1 MSGAEQKLV
10 GLWRT
15 EVERHM
21 VGDPAPLTEL
31 MLTLLADGH
40 ALLESA
46 PGLGKTTLV
55 RTVAISAGLDLGRVQ
70 CTPDLM
76 PMDITGGDVVLP
88 EQSNTP
94 GAVVFRPG
102 PIFHQVVLADEL
114 NRATPRTQ
122 SAMLEAMQEHTV
134 TSAGVT
140 RTLPKP
146 FHVLATQNPIEQEG
160 TWPLPEAQLDRFL
173 TMIRIPTPDAK
184 ALAAITRGT
193 TGKMM
198 STPKP
203 VMGPEDL
210 LALQEAVRQVL
221 VATPVRDWAARL
233 VLATHP
239 ASEHAPQ
246 DLGNEIECGASPRAG
261 QALLGMAKAL
271 AFLEGRSHIGMVD
284 LRRVARPVL
293 RHRLLPTFAF
303 LARGGDVDAVI
314 DDLVR
319 FVPREHAA

>member
-1 MSGAEQKLV
+1 MNSPEHKLV
-10 GLWRT
+10 NAWRS
-15 EVERHM
+15 EVERHI
-21 VGDPAPLTEL
+21 VGDPAPVTEL
-31 MLTLLADGH
+31 MLTLLAGGH

-122 SAMLEAMQEHTV
+122 SAMLEAMQEGTV
-134 TSAGVT
+134 TTAGVT
-140 RTLPKP
+140 RGLPEP

-193 TGKMM
+193 TGNMV
-198 STPKP
+198 PKVEP
-203 VMGPEDL
+203 VMTPEDL
-210 LALQEAVRQVL
+210 LGLQDAVRQVV

-239 ASEHAPQ
+239 ATVNLPQ
-246 DLGNEIECGASPRAG
+246 KNW
-261 QALLGMAKAL
+261 
-271 AFLEGRSHIGMVD
+271 
-284 LRRVARPVL
+284 
-293 RHRLLPTFAF
+293 
-303 LARGGDVDAVI
+303 
-314 DDLVR
+314 
-319 FVPREHAA
+319 

>member
-21 VGDPAPLTEL
+21 VGDPAPVTEL

-102 PIFHQVVLADEL
+102 PIFHQVVLL
-114 NRATPRTQ
+114 LSLFFATL
-122 SAMLEAMQEHTV
+122 ML
-134 TSAGVT
+134 
-140 RTLPKP
+140 
-146 FHVLATQNPIEQEG
+146 
-160 TWPLPEAQLDRFL
+160 
-173 TMIRIPTPDAK
+173 
-184 ALAAITRGT
+184 
-193 TGKMM
+193 
-198 STPKP
+198 
-203 VMGPEDL
+203 L
-210 LALQEAVRQVL
+210 LIILIL
-221 VATPVRDWAARL
+221 
-233 VLATHP
+233 
-239 ASEHAPQ
+239 
-246 DLGNEIECGASPRAG
+246 
-261 QALLGMAKAL
+261 
-271 AFLEGRSHIGMVD
+271 F
-284 LRRVARPVL
+284 
-293 RHRLLPTFAF
+293 
-303 LARGGDVDAVI
+303 
-314 DDLVR
+314 
-319 FVPREHAA
+319 

>member
-1 MSGAEQKLV
+1 MSASSQKLL
-10 GLWRT
+10 GDWRS
-15 EVERHM
+15 EVERHI
-21 VGDPAPLTEL
+21 VGDSAPVTEL
-31 MLTLLADGH
+31 MLTLLAGGH

-55 RTVAISAGLDLGRVQ
+55 RTVAVAAGLDLGRIQ

-76 PMDITGGDVVLP
+76 PMDVTGGEMVLP
-88 EQSNTP
+88 EACNTP
-94 GAVVFRPG
+94 GAVVFRQG

-122 SAMLEAMQEHTV
+122 SAMLEAMQERTV
-134 TSAGVT
+134 TTGGVT
-140 RTLPKP
+140 RKLPEP

-173 TMIRIPTPDAK
+173 AMIKIPTPDVA

-193 TGKMM
+193 TGKEV
-198 STPKP
+198 SPPKP
-203 VMGPEDL
+203 VLQPENL
-210 LALQEAVRQVL
+210 LALQHTVREVL

-239 ASEHAPQ
+239 ESEHAP
-246 DLGNEIECGASPRAG
+246 DNLGEQIECGASPRAG

-293 RHRLLPTFAF
+293 RHRLSPTFEF
-303 LARGGDVDAVI
+303 LARGGDLDAIV

-319 FVPREHAA
+319 LVPRECAA